1 MTVVEELLLQA
12 IEKFNRKVAQD
23 RNLAQELAGMKKK
36 VQIEVSGGDIYHFLL
51 ENGHVGGLGKGKVE
65 GPDIRVVASEE
76 TLRQLWS
83 RELRPMKA
91 LATKK
96 LQIKGS
102 IEDMLRLRK
111 FF

>member
-1 MTVVEELLLQA
+1 MVEELLRRA
-12 IEKFNRKVAQD
+12 IEKFNRKTAED
-23 RNLAQELAGMKKK
+23 RNLAEELAGMRRT
-36 VQIEVSGGDIYHFLL
+36 VQIEVSDDATYHFLL
-51 ENGHVGGLGKGKVE
+51 ESARVGGLQKGALE
-65 GPDIRVVASEE
+65 RPDIRVIASSD

-91 LATKK
+91 LATRK